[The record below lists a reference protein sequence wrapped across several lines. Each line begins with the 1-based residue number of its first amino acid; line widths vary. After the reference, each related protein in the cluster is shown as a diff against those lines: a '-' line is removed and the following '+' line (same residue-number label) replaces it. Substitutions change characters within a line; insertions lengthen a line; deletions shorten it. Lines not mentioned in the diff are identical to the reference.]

1 MFEQTAQDTSGIAL
15 LVWNGILAIV
25 AIAGGVGAYVCQR
38 RVRAMA
44 ATRTSRI
51 GNARGGYVE
60 FEGHSKD
67 TSESGI
73 KGPLTGTPCVWYEY
87 EITKQVGGHRRDS
100 HSRWVTVDRG
110 RSEDLFV
117 LRDATG
123 ECLVDPDGAK
133 VITAPADTDRWIG
146 RSDWP
151 TRGPAKRGSRGGLFP
166 GQGFST
172 FSFGQG
178 MWFST
183 RKNFRYAER
192 RIPPDAPL
200 YALGHLDQCGAGAG
214 SAGESVAERL
224 RAWKRDHAGLLR
236 RFDADG
242 DGQIDAN
249 EWDAARR
256 EATAQ
261 VAQERAQTSG
271 AQDIAVLGAPRDRS
285 QPFLIS
291 AIPQRAL
298 IARYRLYT
306 GIGLIAAVA
315 AGIGMGVLIAGS

>member
-1 MFEQTAQDTSGIAL
+1 MFEQTAQAPSGITL
-15 LVWNGILAIV
+15 LVWLGILASV
-25 AIAGGVGAYVCQR
+25 ATAGGVGAHVCRR

-51 GNARGGYVE
+51 GNTRGGYGE
-60 FEGHSKD
+60 FEGRAKNA
-67 TSESGI
+67 SESEL

-87 EITKQVGGHRRDS
+87 EITKQMGGHGRNT
-100 HSRWVTVDRG
+100 HSRWVTVERG
-110 RSEDLFV
+110 RSDDLFA
-117 LRDATG
+117 LCDATG
-123 ECLVDPDGAK
+123 ECLVDPNGAK
-133 VITAPADTDRWIG
+133 VITTPAGTDRWIG
-146 RSDWP
+146 RSEWP

-172 FSFGQG
+172 FRFGQG

-192 RIPPDAPL
+192 RIPLEAPL
-200 YALGHLDQCGAGAG
+200 YALGHLEKCGGGAG

-224 RAWKRDHAGLLR
+224 RAWKRDRAGLLG

-256 EATAQ
+256 EAAAQ
-261 VAQERAQTSG
+261 AAQERAQAAG
-271 AQDIAVLGAPRDRS
+271 AQDVAVLGAPRDRS
-285 QPFLIS
+285 QPFLLS

-315 AGIGMGVLIAGS
+315 AGIGMGVLLAGS